1 MDERFFVKIG
11 TDGRTMKV
19 PVDPMAPVNTQIYHD
34 IGCDIFELVS
44 CRRISSRWIMAVDE
58 EGKLKK
64 APVLNLVASWIYG
77 SLDHWQM
84 IVGDALIMKEVEG
97 PDGGVLMPLTDQEA
111 EQVLKD
117 IGAFLGNTF
126 ARIDKA
132 IGEVMS

>member
-1 MDERFFVKIG
+1 
-11 TDGRTMKV
+11 
-19 PVDPMAPVNTQIYHD
+19 
-34 IGCDIFELVS
+34 
-44 CRRISSRWIMAVDE
+44 MAVDE